1 MNDSE
6 TEYRANEQ
14 GMIVEE
20 IDYLDV
26 KTNPGVSNWLRSQPS
41 HQTTYEYKSPWK
53 KLEKFLRISKEDSE
67 RGKIIRLSP
76 VSGLRVKIRPSY

>member
-26 KTNPGVSNWLRSQPS
+26 KTNPGVSNWLQSQPFY
-41 HQTTYEYKSPWK
+41 QTTYEQKSP
-53 KLEKFLRISKEDSE
+53 
-67 RGKIIRLSP
+67 
-76 VSGLRVKIRPSY
+76 

>member
-20 IDYLDV
+20 IAYLGVRTD
-26 KTNPGVSNWLRSQPS
+26 PEVSNWLQSQPS
-41 HQTTYEYKSPWK
+41 HQPTYNKSFFK
-53 KLEKFLRISKEDSE
+53 DESQ
-67 RGKIIRLSP
+67 
-76 VSGLRVKIRPSY
+76 RVQ

>member
-20 IDYLDV
+20 IAYL
-26 KTNPGVSNWLRSQPS
+26 GVRTDPEASNWLQSQPS
-41 HQTTYEYKSPWK
+41 HQSASNKSLFK
-53 KLEKFLRISKEDSE
+53 VESRRVEGSK
-67 RGKIIRLSP
+67 
-76 VSGLRVKIRPSY
+76 GLRV